1 MESAWSTG
9 LNYEAPSLAAG
20 LRIVPNEISL
30 TEMYWDTPVVIE
42 LTQCYSRGVFVDCR
56 QIDNAIVN

>member
-30 TEMYWDTPVVIE
+30 TEMYWDTLVVIE
-42 LTQCYSRGVFVDCR
+42 LTQCYSRGVLWIAGR
-56 QIDNAIVN
+56 